1 MNYKE
6 IINSIQN
13 KDLQPVYFL
22 MGNEP
27 FYIDRLANEFSKNV
41 LSDEEKE
48 LNQVIF
54 YAKDVSIEEVINES
68 KQFPF
73 GSKKRIVIL
82 KEAQ

>member
-73 GSKKRIVIL
+73 GSKKEL
-82 KEAQ
+82 